1 MNNPD
6 DIASKQPRSGL
17 QNRMNDI
24 QVEFLPSDQPLTFHR
39 TGTSS
44 WDVPGS
50 DITLNYCPVNCWFV
64 SYQGSR
70 GLFTASTLAEADE
83 LLQGLLHQSE
93 AP

>member
-6 DIASKQPRSGL
+6 HTADQKRRSGL
-17 QNRMNDI
+17 QNRMNAI
-24 QVEFLPSDQPLTFHR
+24 QVEFLPSEQPLTFRR
-39 TGTSS
+39 TGPSS

-64 SYQGSR
+64 AYQGSR
-70 GLFTASTLAEADE
+70 GLFTARTLAEADE